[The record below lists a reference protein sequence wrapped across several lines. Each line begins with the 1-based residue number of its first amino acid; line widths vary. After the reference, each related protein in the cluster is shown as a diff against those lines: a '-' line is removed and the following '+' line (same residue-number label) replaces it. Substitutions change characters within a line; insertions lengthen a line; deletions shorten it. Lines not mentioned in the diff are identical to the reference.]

1 MKLILLGAPGAGK
14 GTQADIIKKKLNIPT
29 ISTGNILR
37 AAVKN
42 GTPTGLKAKEYMDAG
57 KLVPDEVIIGIINER
72 LQESDCANG
81 YILDGVPRTIAQA
94 EALEQAGIRFDAV
107 VAIEIHCGGYHT
119 GDPAGVGSGRMIT
132 LKSPHE
138 IELMR
143 RAGKITAAARA
154 LARDMVKPGVTTA
167 QIDKAV
173 FQFIKEQGATPSF
186 LHYNGYPAS
195 VCVSVNDEIIH
206 GIPGKRVLQ
215 EGDIV
220 SVDVGAFIGG
230 FHGDCAGTY
239 PCGQVS
245 DEALRLIRVT
255 QQSFFEGMKY
265 AREGYRLS
273 DISAAVQ
280 AYVEANGFSVVREY
294 VGHGVGRQMHEAPE
308 VPNYGKP
315 GHGPRL
321 LRGMTI
327 AVEPMVNAGTA
338 AIRQMPDGWTVRTA
352 DGKNAAHYENTVL
365 ITAGEPELLTDP
377 EKSLV

>member
-1 MKLILLGAPGAGK
+1 
-14 GTQADIIKKKLNIPT
+14 
-29 ISTGNILR
+29 
-37 AAVKN
+37 
-42 GTPTGLKAKEYMDAG
+42 
-57 KLVPDEVIIGIINER
+57 
-72 LQESDCANG
+72 
-81 YILDGVPRTIAQA
+81 
-94 EALEQAGIRFDAV
+94 
-107 VAIEIHCGGYHT
+107 
-119 GDPAGVGSGRMIT
+119 MIT
-132 LKSPHE
+132 LKSAHE

-154 LARDMVKPGVTTA
+154 LAGEMVKPGVTTRE
-167 QIDKAV
+167 IDKAV
-173 FQFIKEQGATPSF
+173 FHFIRSQGAEPSF
-186 LHYNGYPAS
+186 LNYNGYPAS

-245 DEALRLIRVT
+245 DEAMRLIRVT
-255 QQSFFEGMKY
+255 QQSFFEGIKY

-294 VGHGVGRQMHEAPE
+294 VGHGIGRRMHEPPE
-308 VPNYGKP
+308 VPNFGNP

-327 AVEPMVNAGTA
+327 AVEPMVNAGSA
-338 AIRQMPDGWTVRTA
+338 AIKQMPDGWTVKTA
-352 DGKNAAHYENTVL
+352 DGKNAAHYENSLL

>member
-1 MKLILLGAPGAGK
+1 
-14 GTQADIIKKKLNIPT
+14 
-29 ISTGNILR
+29 
-37 AAVKN
+37 
-42 GTPTGLKAKEYMDAG
+42 
-57 KLVPDEVIIGIINER
+57 
-72 LQESDCANG
+72 
-81 YILDGVPRTIAQA
+81 
-94 EALEQAGIRFDAV
+94 
-107 VAIEIHCGGYHT
+107 
-119 GDPAGVGSGRMIT
+119 MIT

-154 LARDMVKPGVTTA
+154 VARDMVKPGVTTA

-173 FQFIKEQGATPSF
+173 FQFIKEQGAIPSF

-255 QQSFFEGMKY
+255 QQSFFEGIKY

-294 VGHGVGRQMHEAPE
+294 VGHGIGHQMHEAPE

-365 ITAGEPELLTDP
+365 ITDGEPELLTDP

>member
-1 MKLILLGAPGAGK
+1 
-14 GTQADIIKKKLNIPT
+14 
-29 ISTGNILR
+29 
-37 AAVKN
+37 
-42 GTPTGLKAKEYMDAG
+42 
-57 KLVPDEVIIGIINER
+57 
-72 LQESDCANG
+72 
-81 YILDGVPRTIAQA
+81 
-94 EALEQAGIRFDAV
+94 
-107 VAIEIHCGGYHT
+107 
-119 GDPAGVGSGRMIT
+119 MIT

-154 LARDMVKPGVTTA
+154 LAREMVKPGVTTQ

-173 FQFIKEQGATPSF
+173 FHFIREQGAIPSF

-195 VCVSVNDEIIH
+195 VCISVNDEIIH
-206 GIPGKRVLQ
+206 GIPGKRVLR

-220 SVDVGAFIGG
+220 SVDVGAYIGG
-230 FHGDCAGTY
+230 YHGDCAGTY

-255 QQSFFEGMKY
+255 QDSFFEGLKF

-273 DISAAVQ
+273 DISHAVQ
-280 AYVEANGFSVVREY
+280 TFVEANGYSVVREY
-294 VGHGVGRQMHEAPE
+294 VGHGIGRNMHEAPE

-321 LRGMTI
+321 LRGMTL

-338 AIRQMPDGWTVRTA
+338 AIKQMPDGWTVKTA
-352 DGKNAAHYENTVL
+352 DGKYAAHYENTIL
-365 ITAGEPELLTDP
+365 ITAGDPELLTDP
-377 EKSLV
+377 AESLV